1 MVLSVK
7 TTEAKKGTKEA
18 FFINKIKICNMLN
31 ILLFF
36 QVVH

>member
-18 FFINKIKICNMLN
+18 FLKYKIMICNMLN
-31 ILLFF
+31 LLLFF
-36 QVVH
+36 QVVQ